1 MATISNIFHGQ
12 MEPKDVTKYM
22 LARGVVDYSA
32 LEQFNNYETGY
43 GFLFVLQIP
52 EFLRKLE
59 EQNDTYKSLIDN
71 YCHVLEYDFRSLSG
85 FEDITVDTNELNDGI
100 NNINIITR
108 VNMQSASTFSMR
120 YYERSGSLITK
131 VHELFLRGVK
141 DPRTQVKRYNG
152 LLLTGNDTDNS
163 VIEAGYENEVFQFL
177 YINTDNTVR
186 HIEKAY
192 LIVAA
197 QPQSAETSM
206 YEYTKGEIQWRE
218 LNVTFSGYPI
228 TGPAITAKGQEFLDW
243 LNENTIFEDAR
254 FGYDVLNDMPE
265 AGDHGTINAS
275 SPEAVY

>member
-1 MATISNIFHGQ
+1 MATINNIFHGQ
-12 MEPKDVTKYM
+12 MSPRDVTKYM

-32 LEQFNNYETGY
+32 LQQFNNYETGY
-43 GFLFVLQIP
+43 GFLFVLKIP
-52 EFLRKLE
+52 EFLKKLADE
-59 EQNDTYKSLIDN
+59 SDEYKSLVDN

-85 FEDITVDTNELNDGI
+85 FEDITVDTSELNDGI

-152 LLLTGNDTDNS
+152 LLQTGGEAS
-163 VIEAGYENEVFQFL
+163 RIEAGYENEVFQFL

-186 HIEKAY
+186 SIEKAY

-254 FGYDVLNDMPE
+254 FGYDVLNNMPT
-265 AGDHGTINAS
+265 AGNHGTVNAS
-275 SPEAVY
+275 SPEAVF